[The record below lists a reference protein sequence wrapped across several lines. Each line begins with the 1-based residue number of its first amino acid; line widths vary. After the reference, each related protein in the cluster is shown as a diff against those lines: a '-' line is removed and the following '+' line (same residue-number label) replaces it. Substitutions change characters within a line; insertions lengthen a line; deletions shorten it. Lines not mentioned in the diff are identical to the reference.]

1 MPNVLLFVLLLLPLV
16 AQQQQEQQE
25 QHLHKKILF
34 ASSLK
39 LSNSPQQRVRILTT
53 HSEAKPTLSTC
64 RKFVPSRKCTFD
76 HSLTKCP
83 SQRINEMQI
92 PTPPAPPTCR
102 GNING
107 SNQSSQMETAWELQ
121 IMRYLEIVSCFEN
134 LCGFSFDRIL
144 HNLHEE
150 NVLVKIFFNLLGRL
164 VLGVCR

>member
-16 AQQQQEQQE
+16 AQQQQEQ
-25 QHLHKKILF
+25 HLHKKVLF

-92 PTPPAPPTCR
+92 PTPPCTIPTAEATSMAAIKAVKWRPR
-102 GNING
+102 GRYKLCDIWK
-107 SNQSSQMETAWELQ
+107 SFPVLKTYVVFLLTEFSTICMRRTYWLRSSSTCW
-121 IMRYLEIVSCFEN
+121 VVWF
-134 LCGFSFDRIL
+134 
-144 HNLHEE
+144 
-150 NVLVKIFFNLLGRL
+150 
-164 VLGVCR
+164 